1 MENSVYPSNT
11 HHARN
16 LASQLST
23 LYDALDE
30 IVGYVGQIRFMAAT
44 VETAI
49 ARFRERI
56 ELLEE
61 KVLSPLRDDS
71 TSR

>member
-1 MENSVYPSNT
+1 
-11 HHARN
+11 
-16 LASQLST
+16 
-23 LYDALDE
+23 
-30 IVGYVGQIRFMAAT
+30 MAAT

-71 TSR
+71 TSS